1 MKNIVAVSPINKKW
15 FSVQSYLLLSSRKLC
30 FVEFLKY
37 VVNMVNSEALS
48 LTVLCILKICLIEFS
63 KTKSLQY
70 IYYISLSLK
79 IPDLFFK
86 EMTRNRIILEHMHAF
101 LSDPSS
107 WINMQIPYYN
117 LRKNNENMLVDVLK
131 N

>member
-1 MKNIVAVSPINKKW
+1 M
-15 FSVQSYLLLSSRKLC
+15 
-30 FVEFLKY
+30 EFLKY

-107 WINMQIPYYN
+107 
-117 LRKNNENMLVDVLK
+117 
-131 N
+131 